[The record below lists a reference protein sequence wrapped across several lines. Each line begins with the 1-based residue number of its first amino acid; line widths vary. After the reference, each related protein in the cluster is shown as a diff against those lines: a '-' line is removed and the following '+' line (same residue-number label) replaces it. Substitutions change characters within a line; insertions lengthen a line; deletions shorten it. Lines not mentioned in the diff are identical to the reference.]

1 MFKKVAN
8 NSIRSLVFLTLFIVA
23 FFLVKD
29 FMLYSKKQRN
39 NNEFDFIVFGNNFIP
54 TETIILKA
62 SNNNNYDN
70 IYDLLIND
78 LKIISGSENEKIVI
92 VEEKIPIFFDHKNI
106 YITHNQYIDKHKYLN
121 NIDQLPYISLEIK
134 DELKYNTALKKIEM
148 IIGELNSCNN
158 KFYEALELIEY
169 DQNKFLKLKINSCN
183 IKLIKIDNNF
193 TSIMRK
199 DIKEKFNS
207 LEFFIN
213 IENKEITEISEI
225 DLRWNNEGYIIWEDK
240 F

>member
-106 YITHNQYIDKHKYLN
+106 YIKHNQYIDKHKYLN
-121 NIDQLPYISLEIK
+121 NIDQLPFVSLEIK

-148 IIGELNSCNN
+148 IIEELNSSNN

-169 DQNKFLKLKINSCN
+169 DENKFLKLKINSCN
-183 IKLIKIDNNF
+183 IKLIKIENNF
-193 TSIMRK
+193 TSMMRK
-199 DIKEKFNS
+199 DIKDKFNS